1 MAIFRYTRTTQTSTQ
16 VREQLTKI
24 TEELGITQKPIAT
37 PELFAQYGLFE
48 TELSAYLNEEMVV
61 QALEKVADELNR
73 DMQSLIGNYY
83 YYLSFESI
91 WCAFNQIEVIRYL
104 QLFYSMIILL

>member
-1 MAIFRYTRTTQTSTQ
+1 MAKLLSNFRYTRTTQTSTQ

-37 PELFAQYGLFE
+37 PEIFAQYGLFE

-61 QALEKVADELNR
+61 QALEQLADELNR
-73 DMQSLIGNYY
+73 DMQSLIGNY
-83 YYLSFESI
+83 SQT
-91 WCAFNQIEVIRYL
+91 WH
-104 QLFYSMIILL
+104 

>member
-37 PELFAQYGLFE
+37 PEIFAQYGLFE

-61 QALEKVADELNR
+61 QALEQLADELNR
-73 DMQSLIGNYY
+73 DMQSLIGNYHY
-83 YYLSFESI
+83 YATFKALINFVYFLS
-91 WCAFNQIEVIRYL
+91 A
-104 QLFYSMIILL
+104 